1 MKIHSRKSATFFWLT
16 KNIFTHLWLV
26 SSGIVYLVL
35 SFNLFIEKL
44 ALIDVSLNTF
54 CQKKEKAFPLEIFK
68 ICFLLDRIQI
78 QTNKL
83 RSLFNMEKLM
93 T

>member
-1 MKIHSRKSATFFWLT
+1 MKIHSRKSATLVWLT
-16 KNIFTHLWLV
+16 KNIFTHLRLV

-35 SFNLFIEKL
+35 SFKLFIEKL
-44 ALIDVSLNTF
+44 ALIDISLNTF
-54 CQKKEKAFPLEIFK
+54 CQKKKEFSLEIFK
-68 ICFLLDRIQI
+68 ICFSLDRIQI
-78 QTNKL
+78 QTNEL